1 MSSQSNAN
9 SEIEAVTREAR
20 TIDEFFDSIY
30 NDLISIDQKSKQ
42 KFASKWKVLKDTWR
56 EILQESRDEAS
67 RLVIFMQNFAKVVRP
82 SLQDIDIPIQVI
94 LSILESY
101 IKMAES
107 YRSKAEKVRKKFY
120 DLSDDIK
127 IFLASYDR
135 IGEDR
140 VFHEVQVHQDRII
153 KTKGLL
159 SEALLK
165 WISALAKLSLG
176 VVSSLGLIPKKK
188 SYTTNTKELNNA
200 TNELWDEIKDY
211 HSNWVDRKEH
221 KRKSNVI
228 ENTCK
233 LGNTMKSFDNIWGT
247 FSSNIQNLKKT
258 LDLISNINQP
268 RGNNGHELL
277 LRRHL
282 ESIFEI
288 MNTDM
293 DYLKLYAQ
301 KIGSAIFGFDAKVD
315 NDPNSKT
322 KNVTIYNSDKYTYV
336 DTPGFDDSNIN
347 VDNKEMFIEILT
359 KLQEQDITE
368 IHTVL
373 WFVEKGDRGT
383 RSLQRQARFIESF
396 AMNSKIKSNIWNNV
410 IVIIKGENSNTGI
423 QDINAVDW
431 AVNPNNVGGDMLAK
445 TSFIHVYLHDRLSE
459 YRVKPFTPEEL
470 HEQGIYKKE
479 ELFNVY
485 KKMIQEKHH
494 AENPIK
500 VTFKD
505 AKCVKC
511 GKETDIRLA
520 EKYPCHTK
528 EINHKHPSTEIV
540 HTGYVTTQNEYR
552 KFGDR
557 TLGLMVALSAVL
569 TVVKTWQIRQ
579 NAWGFARSVT
589 GFGEDH
595 MAVPRKRNTNLMP
608 MLM

>member
-20 TIDEFFDSIY
+20 KIDEFFDSIY

-67 RLVIFMQNFAKVVRP
+67 GLVIFMQNFAKVVRP
-82 SLQDIDIPIQVI
+82 SLLDIDVPIQVI

-101 IKMAES
+101 IKMAELS
-107 YRSKAEKVRKKFY
+107 RSKAEKVRKKFY
-120 DLSDDIK
+120 DLSDNIK
-127 IFLASYDR
+127 IFLASYN
-135 IGEDR
+135 GKGKDR

-153 KTKGLL
+153 KTKDLL

-165 WISALAKLSLG
+165 WISALANLSLG

-211 HSNWVDRKEH
+211 RSNWVDRKEH
-221 KRKSNVI
+221 KRKINVI

-258 LDLISNINQP
+258 LDLISNIDQP

-277 LRRHL
+277 LRRQL
-282 ESIFEI
+282 EFIVET

-293 DYLKLYAQ
+293 DYLK
-301 KIGSAIFGFDAKVD
+301 FGLGKSFTATLFEFDAMVG

-322 KNVTIYNSDKYTYV
+322 KNVTIYSNDKYTYV

-410 IVIIKGENSNTGI
+410 IVIIKGENTNTGI

-431 AVNPNNVGGDMLAK
+431 AVNPNNVGDMLAK

-479 ELFNVY
+479 ELLNVY

-540 HTGYVTTQNEYR
+540 HTGYVTTQKNDR
-552 KFGDR
+552 KFGDSYLDFILPINIYR
-557 TLGLMVALSAVL
+557 YRYEPHGCSKEAKHKFNANAD
-569 TVVKTWQIRQ
+569 VVQLY
-579 NAWGFARSVT
+579 RSH
-589 GFGEDH
+589 GE
-595 MAVPRKRNTNLMP
+595 L
-608 MLM
+608 